1 MEIMRIQLPETPD
14 KKKPKK
20 TYKKSDAIRQLE
32 ALAYAYDAKRHP
44 SIKPEYLAPR
54 RYRDDSANSLSK
66 SILDFLNMSGH
77 LAERIN
83 TCGRYV
89 DQSQTF
95 TDVLGK
101 TRTIGTGQW
110 LPTSGIKG
118 SADISATINGRSV
131 KIEVKQKDKQSE
143 DQKRYQQRIEAAGG
157 IYLIVR
163 NYTEFYE
170 WYNANFAVAN
180 EPQKNNQCIDNQYMK
195 NESDQ

>member
-1 MEIMRIQLPETPD
+1 MYQLPEIPV
-14 KKKPKK
+14 KKKPRPA
-20 TYKKSDAIRQLE
+20 YKKPEALKALE
-32 ALAYAYDAKRHP
+32 ALYMADHRQRYP
-44 SIKPEYLAPR
+44 NMPEYAR
-54 RYRDDSANSLSK
+54 TCKKYRDDSSNSLTK
-66 SILDFLNMSGH
+66 SIIDFLNMSGH

-110 LPTSGIKG
+110 LPTSGIRG

-163 NYTEFYE
+163 NFTEFYE
-170 WYNANFAVAN
+170 WYNANYAVAT
-180 EPQKNNQCIDNQYMK
+180 EPQKYNQCIDNQYNK

>member
-1 MEIMRIQLPETPD
+1 MEMRYQLPPEPNHKKTSKPY
-14 KKKPKK
+14 KKP
-20 TYKKSDAIRQLE
+20 DAIRELE
-32 ALAYAYDAKRHP
+32 RLYMANHRKRYP
-44 SIKPEYLAPR
+44 SIPEYAR
-54 RYRDDSANSLSK
+54 SCKKYRDDSSNSLTK
-66 SILDFLNMSGH
+66 SIIDFLNMSGH

-118 SADISATINGRSV
+118 SSDISATIYGRSV

-157 IYLIVR
+157 IYLIIR
-163 NYTEFYE
+163 NFTEFYE
-170 WYNANFAVAN
+170 WYNANFAVAT
-180 EPQKNNQCIDNQYMK
+180 EPQNNQCIDNQYMK